1 MGSTVAVE
9 TLGCRLNQAESEF
22 IARELAKAGYRLTS
36 ASDGADI
43 YILNTCTV
51 THVADRKS
59 RHLLRLARRRNPEA
73 LIIAIG
79 CYPQRAPGE
88 LARVEGVD
96 IVLGNGEKT
105 RILDI
110 IEDRG
115 MIDREP
121 PYNTAPTLRTRSM
134 VKIQEGCN
142 QFCSYCIV
150 PFVRGREH
158 SEPIEEVVNEVKERI
173 SVGYQEVTLTG
184 TQIGAYKPSLEMLV
198 RRILTE
204 SDIGR
209 LRLSSLRPQ
218 DLTPQLI
225 ALWDDHRLCPH
236 LHLSLQSGSD
246 SVLRRMLRQYSAAD
260 YQKAV
265 ARVREAVPDVAI
277 TTDIMVGFPGET
289 DEEFEESYC
298 FCQMMGF
305 ANLHV
310 FSYSERPGTLAAEM
324 PQKVAEKAKSTRSKR
339 MLELAKESASRYR
352 ERFLGRSM
360 TVLWER
366 EVERGVW
373 VGLTENYIRV
383 FASSEE
389 PLKNKFTPAR
399 LVGWHNNDLWAVP
412 LFSPVNMS

>member
-1 MGSTVAVE
+1 M
-9 TLGCRLNQAESEF
+9 
-22 IARELAKAGYRLTS
+22 ARELAEAGYRLTS
-36 ASDGADI
+36 ASDSADI

-59 RHLLRLARRRNPEA
+59 RHMLRLARRRNPEA

-79 CYPQRAPGE
+79 CYPQRAPDE
-88 LARVEGVD
+88 LALVEGVD
-96 IVLGNGEKT
+96 IVLGNEEKA
-105 RILDI
+105 RIL
-110 IEDRG
+110 EVLQDRG
-115 MIDREP
+115 TISGKSALSP
-121 PYNTAPTLRTRSM
+121 SPILRTRSM
-134 VKIQEGCN
+134 VKIQKGCN

-204 SDIGR
+204 TDIGR

-218 DLTPQLI
+218 ALTPQLL
-225 ALWDDHRLCPH
+225 ALWDDDRLCPH

-246 SVLRRMLRQYSAAD
+246 SVLRRMRRQYSAID
-260 YQKAV
+260 YEKAI
-265 ARVREAVPDVAI
+265 ARVREAMPHVAV

-289 DEEFEESYC
+289 DEEFEESYR

-305 ANLHV
+305 ANVHV

-324 PQKVAEKAKSTRSKR
+324 PLKVAEKVKSVRSKR

-352 ERFLGRSM
+352 EQFLGRNFM
-360 TVLWER
+360 VLWER
-366 EVERGVW
+366 DVERGVW

-383 FASSEE
+383 FARSEE
-389 PLKNKFTPAR
+389 PLRNRFTPAK

-412 LFSPVNMS
+412 LFS